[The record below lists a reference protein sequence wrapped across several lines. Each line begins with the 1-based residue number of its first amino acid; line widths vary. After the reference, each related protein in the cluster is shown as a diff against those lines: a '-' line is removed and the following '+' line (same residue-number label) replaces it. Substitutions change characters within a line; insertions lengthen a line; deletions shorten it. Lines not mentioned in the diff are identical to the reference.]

1 MNPVSPRC
9 KPGAPVGIVNVPA
22 PVAPA
27 APVVAPET
35 SSFVNT
41 VSSALQDGGAR
52 ASGFV
57 TGEKGPVPADAVLP
71 PRMVPLGAVATGIAV
86 AGVVALAGAS
96 GVTAAGG
103 VLGTFLERIL
113 TVLRHLASP
122 VTDFFG
128 DRFTSHVEDHT
139 ADVLEQHT
147 TSLSRSLDAS
157 RNPLI
162 PHNSQILVLG
172 IGAAL
177 YGLAFVVAERTGLVP
192 QVLVTYLIVSGLV
205 VVLHE
210 MVHHLAARRFGT
222 GI

>member
-1 MNPVSPRC
+1 
-9 KPGAPVGIVNVPA
+9 
-22 PVAPA
+22 
-27 APVVAPET
+27 
-35 SSFVNT
+35 
-41 VSSALQDGGAR
+41 
-52 ASGFV
+52 
-57 TGEKGPVPADAVLP
+57 
-71 PRMVPLGAVATGIAV
+71 MVPLGAVATGAAM

-96 GVTAAGG
+96 GATAAGG
-103 VLGTFLERIL
+103 LVGTLFERIL
-113 TVLRHLASP
+113 AVLRHLVSP

-139 ADVLEQHT
+139 AEVLERHT
-147 TSLSRSLDAS
+147 TTLSRSLDAS

-162 PHNSQILVLG
+162 PHNSQVLVLG

-192 QVLVTYLIVSGLV
+192 QVLATYLIVSGLV

-210 MVHHLAARRFGT
+210 LRGWPWPGTPPCSPAVCT